1 MKFTIF
7 LMLGIFVLLPLNA
20 SAGRSFQETVT
31 VDGAYYTMSLY
42 QDNAENMFHRQK
54 VDMTGSHVHEFLSS
68 HSQAAEA
75 IEPGFKFPFYGHDTE
90 RFFVTTHGF
99 LSFAP
104 GLHNLMYKTQYIA
117 PLRVKL
123 DPGRYN
129 DSTINYIL
137 TDDSLTIQW
146 TNVTISEPV
155 EHPSGGRF
163 SFQASLYSNG
173 TIVFVYID
181 IPALLTTDALY
192 DNEPVAGLSDAFIVG
207 NSELHVYH
215 SLNVD
220 NVDIRSQAIVIFHPK
235 PTCIQA
241 KTCGECS
248 TMATETPFDC
258 VWCDHINRCS
268 DGADRLREH
277 WDNHGCNTFNTST
290 LQACDNSGVPRNIQK
305 HIEWRNSMVHNGEDN
320 NESESSSEPEP
331 SNASSPSSA
340 VAISVSISVILVVIF
355 LGLIAAFVFVYGR
368 SNPGGLA
375 ERIANRLEANYKR
388 FGGPGDLDDGG
399 QVELGS
405 TKGTHANN
413 NNNNNN
419 NNNINFQEKTPQ
431 HENNMTVCF

>member
-1 MKFTIF
+1 M
-7 LMLGIFVLLPLNA
+7 G
-20 SAGRSFQETVT
+20 
-31 VDGAYYTMSLY
+31 
-42 QDNAENMFHRQK
+42 
-54 VDMTGSHVHEFLSS
+54 
-68 HSQAAEA
+68 
-75 IEPGFKFPFYGHDTE
+75 
-90 RFFVTTHGF
+90 
-99 LSFAP
+99 
-104 GLHNLMYKTQYIA
+104 
-117 PLRVKL
+117 
-123 DPGRYN
+123 
-129 DSTINYIL
+129 
-137 TDDSLTIQW
+137 
-146 TNVTISEPV
+146 
-155 EHPSGGRF
+155 
-163 SFQASLYSNG
+163 YSNG

-241 KTCGECS
+241 NTCGECS

-258 VWCDHINRCS
+258 VWCEHINRCS

-277 WDNHGCNTFNTST
+277 WDTHGCNTQNISI
-290 LQACDNSGVPRNIQK
+290 LQHCDNSGIPRNIQK
-305 HIEWRNSMVHNGEDN
+305 HIEWRNSMVHNGEDGTD
-320 NESESSSEPEP
+320 SENSSEPEP
-331 SNASSPSSA
+331 STGSSSSSA
-340 VAISVSISVILVVIF
+340 VAISVTISVILVVIF
-355 LGLIAAFVFVYGR
+355 LGLVAAFIFVYGR

-405 TKGTHANN
+405 TKGNHLNN

-419 NNNINFQEKTPQ
+419 NNNINFQEKSPQ
-431 HENNMTVCF
+431 H